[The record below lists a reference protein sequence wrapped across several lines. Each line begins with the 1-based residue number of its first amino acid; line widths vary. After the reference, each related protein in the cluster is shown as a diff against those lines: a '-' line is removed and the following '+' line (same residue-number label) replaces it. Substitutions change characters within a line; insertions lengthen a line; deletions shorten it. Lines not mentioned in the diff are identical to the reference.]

1 MGSLGW
7 DGSAPKP
14 HAASSDADTVIELL
28 SESVTWSVL
37 VWFGRQRGIKK
48 LGLRRPSFFFEAPWA
63 VYSVLGVV
71 GPRAAAVP
79 VALPLEIGGAR
90 L

>member
-1 MGSLGW
+1 MSWVGW
-7 DGSAPKP
+7 
-14 HAASSDADTVIELL
+14 
-28 SESVTWSVL
+28 
-37 VWFGRQRGIKK
+37 
-48 LGLRRPSFFFEAPWA
+48 RRPKAPRGQQPRGYSDRTSMRSRHLVGARVVWEAKRDKKTGFATAFIFFEAPWA